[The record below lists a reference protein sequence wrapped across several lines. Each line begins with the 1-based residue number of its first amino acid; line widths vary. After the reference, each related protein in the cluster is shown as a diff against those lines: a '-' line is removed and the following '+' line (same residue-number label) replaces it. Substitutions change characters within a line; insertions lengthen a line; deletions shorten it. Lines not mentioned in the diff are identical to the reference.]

1 MFRILLIR
9 PGTTEFDQQRR
20 IQGTL
25 DIPLCE
31 DGRREVDAAI
41 EKLRDQQVDA
51 IYTCPCQSARQ
62 TAEALGGVLGV
73 KPKTLD
79 KLQNLNQGLWQGLLV
94 DDVKK
99 KQPKVYRQWQE
110 QPETVCPPEGETLHT
125 AKERVQTVIAKLMK
139 KHKSE
144 GVVALVVPEPMA
156 SVILNVLRHDELGDL
171 WNRKQ
176 ETALWEVL
184 DVVPQAVG
192 AE

>member
-25 DIPLCE
+25 DIPLSE
-31 DGRREVDAAI
+31 TGRREVDEAI
-41 EKLRDQQVDA
+41 EKLRDQSLDA

-62 TAEALGGVLGV
+62 TAEALGSALSM

-79 KLQNLNQGLWQGLLV
+79 KLQNLNQGLWQGMLV

-99 KQPKVYRQWQE
+99 KQPKVYRQWQD
-110 QPETVCPPEGETLHT
+110 QPETVCPPEGETLST
-125 AKERVQTVIAKLMK
+125 AKDRVQAVVAKLMK

-144 GVVALVVPEPMA
+144 GVVAIVVPEPLA
-156 SVILNVLRHDELGDL
+156 SVVLNVLRHDELGDL
-171 WNRKQ
+171 WQRKQ
-176 ETALWEVL
+176 EAASWDVL
-184 DVVPQAVG
+184 DVLPQAVG
-192 AE
+192 A

>member
-9 PGTTEFDQQRR
+9 PGTTDYDQQRR

-25 DIPLCE
+25 DIPLSE
-31 DGRREVDAAI
+31 EGRREVD
-41 EKLRDQQVDA
+41 ETVQQLRDQSLDA

-62 TAEALGGVLGV
+62 TADALGAALGI

-79 KLQNLNQGLWQGLLV
+79 KLQNLNQGLWQGMLV

-110 QPETVCPPEGETLHT
+110 QPETVCPPEGETLSM
-125 AKERVQTVIAKLMK
+125 AKERVQTVVAKLLK

-144 GVVALVVPEPMA
+144 GIVAIVVPEPLA
-156 SVILNVLRHDELGDL
+156 SVILHVLRHDELGDL
-171 WNRKQ
+171 WQRKQ
-176 ETALWEVL
+176 QAASWEVL
-184 DVVPQAVG
+184 DVVPQTVG
-192 AE
+192 VE

>member
-9 PGTTEFDQQRR
+9 PGTTDYDQQRR

-25 DIPLCE
+25 DIPLSE
-31 DGRREVDAAI
+31 AGRREVDEAI
-41 EKLRDQQVDA
+41 DKLRGQPLDA

-62 TAEALGGVLGV
+62 TAEALGAALGI

-79 KLQNLNQGLWQGLLV
+79 KLQNLNQGLWQGMLV

-110 QPETVCPPEGETLHT
+110 QPETVCPPEGETLST
-125 AKERVQTVIAKLMK
+125 ARERVQAAVAKLVK

-144 GVVALVVPEPMA
+144 GVVAMVVPEPLA
-156 SVILNVLRHDELGDL
+156 SVILNALRHDGWGDL
-171 WNRKQ
+171 WQRKQ
-176 ETALWEVL
+176 EAASWDVL
-184 DVVPQAVG
+184 DVLPQTAAV
-192 AE
+192 E

>member
-9 PGTTEFDQQRR
+9 PGTTDYDQQGR

-31 DGRREVDAAI
+31 EGRREVDAAV
-41 EKLRDQQVDA
+41 ESLRDQPLDA
-51 IYTCPCQSARQ
+51 IYASPSQSAKQ
-62 TAEALGGVLGV
+62 TADALGNLLSI

-79 KLQNLNQGLWQGLLV
+79 KLHNLNQGLWQGMLV

-110 QPETVCPPEGETLHT
+110 QPETVCPPQGETVSA
-125 AKERVQTVIAKLMK
+125 AKERVQAVVAKLMK

-144 GVVALVVPEPMA
+144 GVVALVVPEPLA
-156 SVILNVLRHDELGDL
+156 SVVLNVLRHDGLGDL
-171 WNRKQ
+171 WQRKP
-176 ETALWEVL
+176 EAGSWVVL
-184 DVVPQAVG
+184 DVLPQAVG

>member
-9 PGTTEFDQQRR
+9 PGTTDYDHQRR

-25 DIPLCE
+25 DIPLSE
-31 DGRREVDAAI
+31 AGRREVDETI
-41 EKLRDQQVDA
+41 QELRDQTLDA

-62 TAEALGGVLGV
+62 TADALGGALGI

-79 KLQNLNQGLWQGLLV
+79 KLQNLNQGLWQGMLV

-99 KQPKVYRQWQE
+99 KQPKVYRQWQD
-110 QPETVCPPEGETLHT
+110 QPETVCPPEGETLST
-125 AKERVQTVIAKLMK
+125 AKERVQTVVAKLLK

-144 GVVALVVPEPMA
+144 GIVALVVPEPLA

-171 WNRKQ
+171 WQRKQ
-176 ETALWEVL
+176 EAASWEVL
-184 DVVPQAVG
+184 DVVPQTVG
-192 AE
+192 VE